1 MPGERRDAGKW
12 MRNDQTQGKKT
23 TDHSAVRGY
32 TGRRASARQGVGEPE
47 RLDRPHVDDSRKG
60 SARRTMAHAD

>member
-12 MRNDQTQGKKT
+12 MWNDQSEGSNP
-23 TDHSAVRGY
+23 TDQSAVCGY
-32 TGRRASARQGVGEPE
+32 TGRRASVHQGLGEPE
-47 RLDRPHVDDSRKG
+47 RLDRPHVDGSRKG

>member
-12 MRNDQTQGKKT
+12 MRNDQTEGNKT
-23 TDHSAVRGY
+23 TDHSAIFGY
-32 TGRRASARQGVGEPE
+32 TGRRTSVRQDVGEPE
-47 RLDRPHVDDSRKG
+47 HLDRPHVDGSRKG